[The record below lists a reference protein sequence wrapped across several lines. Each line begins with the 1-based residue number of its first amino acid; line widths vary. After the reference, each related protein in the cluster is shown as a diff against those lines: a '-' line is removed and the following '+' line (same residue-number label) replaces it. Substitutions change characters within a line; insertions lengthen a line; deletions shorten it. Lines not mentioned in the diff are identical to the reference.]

1 MKDIKMITQLI
12 TLSVVVILIRLVWQ
26 TAIYKKLGFKEI
38 PDGFEVGV
46 VCSILALIL
55 IGMFDFVGVLSIF
68 SYEIY
73 LKIKGLTQ

>member
-1 MKDIKMITQLI
+1 MITQVI
-12 TLSVVVILIRLVWQ
+12 TLAVILVLIRLVWQ
-26 TAIYKKLGFKEI
+26 TAIYKQLGFKEI
-38 PDGFEVGV
+38 PYGFEVGV

-73 LKIKGLTQ
+73 LKIKGLNK